1 MFDTK
6 VVTETAKGVAA
17 IIVLLLIA
25 FLYTKFVMNAEDE
38 SYERNREKI
47 ERIMEQNRMT
57 NNNELIMGGM

>member
-6 VVTETAKGVAA
+6 VVTETAKGVVA